1 MRERLM
7 AAPFFASCLRTSRKG
22 SLAIIRYLIYKQ
34 PYIPY
39 HSREE
44 SAKVSGHLK
53 PTTTVLKGS
62 CIVVLLSPYS
72 NSPGHAQL
80 QPDPGAENA
89 EAYQAVLDDL
99 ESHRIDLNSA
109 AVGDLESLPGS
120 GVPR

>member
-1 MRERLM
+1 M

-44 SAKVSGHLK
+44 SAKVSGHL
-53 PTTTVLKGS
+53 
-62 CIVVLLSPYS
+62 
-72 NSPGHAQL
+72 